1 MSLVGLKLATTF
13 AIMFLFALVYAVVFA
28 IGIWFL
34 PADLFGLLIMVG
46 FTLLIVL
53 FQYGI
58 SPYIIQWIYRID
70 WIPYENFERQY
81 PHLSE
86 AVDKVV
92 ALQGIKHPRMGIIHD
107 GNPNAFTF
115 GHTKNNAR
123 IVITDGILQFLDEEE
138 QTAVVAHELG
148 HVVHNDFIIMTVV
161 FAIPLI
167 LLTIARWSYYAA
179 RFSGRRSGDRDEGG
193 NIALL
198 LLAIAVLSF
207 ISYYIGYLI
216 SLVVSRIREYY
227 ADEHSAELTED
238 PNTLSTALVKIAYGL
253 LVGGSEVEIK
263 ERNKSKV
270 RALRGLGI
278 FDPKKASHFAVEGV
292 GKAGTI
298 SNDAIQKAAGW
309 DLFNPWAKYFQIFS
323 THPLP
328 AKRIQRLNEQCETY
342 GKSAEIDFS
351 GARELKKLQ
360 VGKSMAGEFLT
371 DVIVKILPSII
382 FVLLLIFTGL
392 WVFGFFFSTPFST
405 LTTLQNLLLLW
416 AVGFVI
422 IGLGYIIRTSYMYRG
437 GFEPKSVLDLV
448 TVINVSPVRPVPAII
463 EGKIIGKGIPGYY
476 FSDDLFFQDETGLLY
491 IDYRFGLSIMDFFW
505 AIARV
510 NRLIGQKVRIRGWYR
525 RGPSP
530 YLQIDRLETES
541 GKTYRNYSK
550 HLTYIGAVIFFLIGA
565 ALFYFWFTLPF

>member
-1 MSLVGLKLATTF
+1 VGLKLATTF

-70 WIPYENFERQY
+70 WIPYETFARQY

-86 AVDKVV
+86 AVDKVA

-123 IVITDGILQFLDEEE
+123 IVITDGILQFLDEDE

-148 HVVHNDFIIMTVV
+148 HVVHNDFIIMTVI

-167 LLTIARWSYYAA
+167 LLTIARWSYYVAS
-179 RFSGRRSGDRDEGG
+179 FSGRRSGDRDGGG
-193 NIALL
+193 NIALIML
-198 LLAIAVLSF
+198 VIAALSF
-207 ISYYIGYLI
+207 VSYYIGYLI

-253 LVGGSEVEIK
+253 LVGGNEAEIR

-278 FDPKKASHFAVEGV
+278 FDPKKASHLAVEGV
-292 GKAGTI
+292 GRTGTF
-298 SNDAIQKAAGW
+298 SNEAIQKAAGW

-328 AKRIQRLNEQCETY
+328 AKRIQRLNDQCETY
-342 GKSAEIDFS
+342 GKSIEIDFS
-351 GARELKKLQ
+351 DARKLKQLQ

-371 DVIVKILPSII
+371 DVIIKTLPSII
-382 FVLLLIFTGL
+382 FTLLLIFTGL
-392 WVFGFFFSTPFST
+392 WIFGYFFLTPFST

-463 EGKIIGKGIPGYY
+463 EGRIIGKGIPGYY
-476 FSDDLFFQDETGLLY
+476 FSDDIFFQDDTGLLY

-510 NRLIGQKVRIRGWYR
+510 NRLIGQRVRIRGWYR

-530 YLQIDRLETES
+530 YLQIDRLETER

-565 ALFYFWFTLPF
+565 VFFYFWFTLAF